1 LEEIIDLFLAAAR
14 NESDCTNA
22 RRPRATFFLLLF
34 SQYSYQLIEK
44 FSRLID
50 GETQVIAFCEK

>member
-1 LEEIIDLFLAAAR
+1 LEEITDLFLAAAR

-22 RRPRATFFLLLF
+22 RRPRATFLLLF